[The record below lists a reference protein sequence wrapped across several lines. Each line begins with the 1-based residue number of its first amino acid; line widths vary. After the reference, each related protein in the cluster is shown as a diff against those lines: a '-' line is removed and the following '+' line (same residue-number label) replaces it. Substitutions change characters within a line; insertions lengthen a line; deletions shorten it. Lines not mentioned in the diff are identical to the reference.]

1 MPVRVH
7 YPFRVANHLGRAGLA
22 FGVLL
27 QSFAVPL
34 RAAPVPSPGLPKQAP
49 PTPPPIEHAV
59 EKPTSGGLGPR
70 PQGVTPY
77 SIGQPTDE
85 EQLYLEFLNRMRA
98 NPAGEGQRLATA
110 TDPNILAAY
119 GQFGVDLSL
128 MQAELS
134 TNPPVPPLAMNA
146 QLTAP
151 GRRLR
156 AAPFTTHNQA

>member
-7 YPFRVANHLGRAGLA
+7 YPFRVANHLGRAGFALA
-22 FGVLL
+22 LLL
-27 QSFAVPL
+27 QGLAITL
-34 RAAPVPSPGLPKQAP
+34 RAAPIPSPGLAKKAP
-49 PTPPPIEHAV
+49 PTPPPIEQAV

-70 PQGVTPY
+70 PQGGTPY

-85 EQLYLEFLNRMRA
+85 KQLYLEFLNRMRA
-98 NPAGEGQRLATA
+98 NPAGEGQRLPTA
-110 TDPNILAAY
+110 TDPNILGAY

-128 MQAELS
+128 MQAEFS
-134 TNPPVPPLAMNA
+134 TKPPVPPLAINA
-146 QLTAP
+146 QMTAP